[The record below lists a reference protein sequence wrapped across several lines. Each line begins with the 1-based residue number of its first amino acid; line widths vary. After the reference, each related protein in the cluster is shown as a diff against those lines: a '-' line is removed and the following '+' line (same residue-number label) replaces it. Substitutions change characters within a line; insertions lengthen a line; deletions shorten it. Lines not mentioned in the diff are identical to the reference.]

1 MWVLL
6 LRRGATPLSPAPR
19 RRSIQNATPP
29 SIQRE
34 AGVTIE
40 ARLNPNW
47 NVMPLERNRVAAL
60 QASWSLKTSEQWL
73 ATNPARGQCN
83 VTALLINELF
93 GGQIL
98 KTPLPEG
105 DHFYNHIDGQ
115 RIDLTDVQFDA
126 PINYLDIESD
136 RSEALA
142 GTSASKYAALK
153 AAFSEQSQSL
163 MSGRSGEPERHVN
176 RPPVLAHERF
186 VADHVNFAGLGL
198 GARFERIAQTN
209 LWGAATS
216 ASGLGSESAAAAA
229 VREALPNLLQRLG
242 VRSLLDA
249 PCGDAGWIN
258 DCIQDVDYTGVDV
271 VSLLIAENT
280 LRAERG
286 EIAGRFLTAD
296 ITHDSLPGADLILCR
311 DCLVHLSFEN
321 IHRAVARFRASGA
334 QWLLTTTFPEWEVN
348 LDCEDGDW
356 RALNLQQAPFSWP
369 APAELINERCDEG
382 NGGWRDKSLGLW
394 RLADLPDRSKTQ
406 NDRDGFEPSE
416 RL

>member
-1 MWVLL
+1 
-6 LRRGATPLSPAPR
+6 
-19 RRSIQNATPP
+19 
-29 SIQRE
+29 
-34 AGVTIE
+34 
-40 ARLNPNW
+40 
-47 NVMPLERNRVAAL
+47 MPFEKNRVTAAL
-60 QASWSLKTSEQWL
+60 LASWSLKTSGQWL

-105 DHFYNHIDGQ
+105 DHFYNRIDGQ

-126 PINYLDIESD
+126 PVNYLDIKSN
-136 RSEALA
+136 RIEALA
-142 GTSASKYAALK
+142 GTLTSKYAALK
-153 AAFSEQSQSL
+153 AAFSEHSHSSI
-163 MSGRSGEPERHVN
+163 SGRLSVPKQDAN

-186 VADHVNFAGLGL
+186 VADRANFAGLGL
-198 GARFERIAQTN
+198 GARFDRIAQTN

-216 ASGLGSESAAAAA
+216 ASGLGSETTAAAA

-258 DCIQDVDYTGVDV
+258 DCIQDLDYTGVDI
-271 VSLLIAENT
+271 VSSLITENI
-280 LRAERG
+280 LRAQRG

-296 ITHDSLPGADLILCR
+296 ITRDSLPDADLILCR

-321 IHRAVARFRASGA
+321 IHRTIARFRASGA
-334 QWLLTTTFPEWEVN
+334 HWLLTTTFPEWEVN

-356 RALNLQQAPFSWP
+356 RALNMQRAPFSWP
-369 APAELINERCDEG
+369 APAELIIERCDEG
-382 NGGWRDKSLGLW
+382 NGDWRDKSLGLW
-394 RLADLPDRSKTQ
+394 RLADLPDHSKMRTGGYRS
-406 NDRDGFEPSE
+406 
-416 RL
+416 